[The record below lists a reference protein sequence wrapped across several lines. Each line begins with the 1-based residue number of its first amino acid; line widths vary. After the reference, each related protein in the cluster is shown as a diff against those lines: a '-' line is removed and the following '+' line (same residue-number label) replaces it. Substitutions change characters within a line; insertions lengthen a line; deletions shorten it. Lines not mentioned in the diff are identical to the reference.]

1 MFYLY
6 LWEAFFV
13 FSVLLPKPMNL
24 LLWLLKPVEAIKKA
38 MVAYGKVKEVEK
50 EIGVKKYLPEIEKLG
65 KMRFPNHQSTKEIQK
80 IAENSLK
87 TKKVVSI
94 TIGPNNV
101 HDILDSLEEN
111 H

>member
-1 MFYLY
+1 
-6 LWEAFFV
+6 
-13 FSVLLPKPMNL
+13 
-24 LLWLLKPVEAIKKA
+24 
-38 MVAYGKVKEVEK
+38 
-50 EIGVKKYLPEIEKLG
+50 
-65 KMRFPNHQSTKEIQK
+65 MRFPNHQSAKEIQK

-87 TKKVVSI
+87 AKKVVSI